1 MGKVIVSRTISLDGV
16 LEDFGG
22 SEGFDSGARP
32 SGRRQVRGGIE
43 RRRFP

>member
-22 SEGFDSGARP
+22 SEGFDSGG
-32 SGRRQVRGGIE
+32 SLGGGR
-43 RRRFP
+43 